1 MMQLMTTHLEGNFP
15 LQRIILNYCLSLGT
29 PSSNVMKPLVEAT
42 QNMIR
47 ANPTKPDDEMTAWRC
62 KPKKAMSNLGQCQFR
77 GFVLMMEMEVIRMS
91 SAWENTDPALLNEK
105 RSIYNLVQ
113 YTDLK
118 VKYEAMVKNEKH
130 GTPSGICIR
139 QCLDYHMQ
147 RVPHIF
153 EITTLWYFRHSYR
166 ENLDCLLPPGYLH
179 PSVQTEFD
187 EFAAANKRLVGR

>member
-47 ANPTKPDDEMTAWRC
+47 ANPGKPDDEMTAWRC

-118 VKYEAMVKNEKH
+118 VKYEAMVKKEKY